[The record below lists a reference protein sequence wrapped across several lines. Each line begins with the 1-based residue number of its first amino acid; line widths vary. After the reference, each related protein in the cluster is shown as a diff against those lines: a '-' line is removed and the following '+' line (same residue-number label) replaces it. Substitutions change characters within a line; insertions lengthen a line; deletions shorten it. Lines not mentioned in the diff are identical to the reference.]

1 MLSLITVSILRGNT
15 SSSYNRHVTPTFVDL
30 KIIQLFAPFQVK
42 PLWVDATDILSQNA
56 LVNGF
61 IYAAMVFLYWHFSGD
76 KDQGRAERIMLTI
89 LIGTVIGAL
98 GSLAL
103 QQVIGWP
110 PPAFYPP
117 LKSVYALHSP
127 LSPNSNSF
135 PSDSAM
141 LYSTV
146 AFGMA
151 AWSRK
156 LSMALLGWLLIFIA
170 PIRIFVG
177 GHYPSDILAGVFL
190 GFCSLQVAR
199 ALVRTLPRIESLA
212 SSQATIF
219 RLILFLWL
227 FEIGN
232 EFADFSKLL
241 HTTLHLIWKIGK
253 NG

>member
-1 MLSLITVSILRGNT
+1 L
-15 SSSYNRHVTPTFVDL
+15 DL
-30 KIIQLFAPFQVK
+30 KVIQWFAPFQVK
-42 PLWVDATDILSQNA
+42 PFWVGTTDTLSQNA

-61 IYAAMVFLYWHFSGD
+61 IYAVVLFMFWHFSED
-76 KDQGRAERIMLTI
+76 NDQGRAERVVLTI

-98 GSLAL
+98 CSLAL
-103 QQVIGWP
+103 QQVIRWP

-117 LKSVYALHSP
+117 TRSLYALHSR
-127 LSPNSNSF
+127 LSPNRNSF

-156 LSMALLGWLLIFIA
+156 LSMALLGWLVVFVE

-177 GHYPSDILAGVFL
+177 GHYPSDILAGVLL
-190 GFCSLQVAR
+190 GFCSLR
-199 ALVRTLPRIESLA
+199 AATVLIQSLPQIASLA
-212 SSQATIF
+212 SSQATVF

-232 EFADFSKLL
+232 EFKDVSELL
-241 HTTLHLIWKIGK
+241 HSALHLVT
-253 NG
+253 